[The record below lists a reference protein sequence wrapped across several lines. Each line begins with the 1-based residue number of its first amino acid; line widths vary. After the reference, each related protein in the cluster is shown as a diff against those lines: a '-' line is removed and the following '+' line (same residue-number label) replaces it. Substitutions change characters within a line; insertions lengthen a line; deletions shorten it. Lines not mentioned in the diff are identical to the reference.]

1 MSDERTPDEQ
11 PPASEPVQP
20 EQASIPLA
28 QFLESVSPGQV
39 RKVTAQMA
47 TTAIEQGR
55 AVRFRFS
62 LPEIQL
68 HCPSD
73 ACNGERFFRADED
86 GNELTIRGP
95 NWNFEYV
102 KYKCA
107 NCQKQEK
114 TFSLA
119 IMIQALDQQQ
129 PIAAHCYKFGELPA
143 YGPPTPSRLISLLG
157 PGRELFLKGRR
168 CEIQGLGIGAF
179 VYYRRVVE
187 DQKSRILA
195 EIIKVAQTISAPQET
210 IAALQAA
217 QAEHQFSK
225 AMDDVKDAIPQ
236 RLLINGQNPLSLLHA
251 ALSRG
256 LHNHTDETC
265 LELAT
270 DIRVILAELAELLS
284 HALKDERELREAVG
298 RLSRLPTSPTGQ
310 SDSR

>member
-1 MSDERTPDEQ
+1 MSNEQ
-11 PPASEPVQP
+11 PPDQQPSASEPAQP
-20 EQASIPLA
+20 EETIALA

-39 RKVTAQMA
+39 RKVTTRTV
-47 TTAIEQGR
+47 TTHTEQGQ

-73 ACNGERFFRADED
+73 ACNGERFFRVDED
-86 GNELTIRGP
+86 EDHLYIRDQKV
-95 NWNFEYV
+95 WNFTYV

-119 IMIQALDQQQ
+119 IMINPGERQST
-129 PIAAHCYKFGELPA
+129 AAYCYKFGELPA
-143 YGPPTPSRLISLLG
+143 YGPPTSSRLISLLG

-187 DQKSRILA
+187 DQKSRILV
-195 EIIKVAQTISAPQET
+195 EIIKVAQTLSAPQEAT
-210 IAALQAA
+210 NTLQAA

-225 AMDDVKDAIPQ
+225 AMDDVKNAIPQ
-236 RLLINGQNPLSLLHA
+236 RLLINGQKPLTLLHA
-251 ALSRG
+251 ALSKG
-256 LHNHTDETC
+256 LHNHSDETC
-265 LELAT
+265 LELAS

-298 RLSRLPTSPTGQ
+298 RLSRSPASTVHSSQ
-310 SDSR
+310 